1 MRTRPEASDGSS
13 STIRMRIEFIIPFS
27 SASQFPRQRAQLEL
41 RLDDGTDQL
50 EPRGRGLEL
59 SAPRIEQLEQ
69 RTAAQTVGG
78 FRHFEECRLTLED
91 VLFEPVQRD
100 ATQLQRFEVALIL
113 GAQRRACR
121 ALARPGGGGVGQR
134 LVFERALA
142 VENRDL
148 AREPD

>member
-1 MRTRPEASDGSS
+1 A
-13 STIRMRIEFIIPFS
+13 
-27 SASQFPRQRAQLEL
+27 AY
-41 RLDDGTDQL
+41 RL
-50 EPRGRGLEL
+50 GRGSLF
-59 SAPRIEQLEQ
+59 EQLEQ

-91 VLFEPVQRD
+91 VLFEPVQRG
-100 ATQLQRFEVALIL
+100 ATQLQRFEVALIF

-121 ALARPGGGGVGQR
+121 ALARPCGGGVGQR

-148 AREPD
+148 AREPDEVRGAEGPAGPGAAERE